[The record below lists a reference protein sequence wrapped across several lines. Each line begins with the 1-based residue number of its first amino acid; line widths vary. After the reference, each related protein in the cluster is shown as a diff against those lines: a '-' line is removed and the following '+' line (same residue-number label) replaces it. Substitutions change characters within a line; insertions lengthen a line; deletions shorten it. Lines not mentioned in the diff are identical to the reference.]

1 MRQLHTSAYVRM
13 RMQQL
18 LLTYSDVSSSSSSSS
33 RGDSV
38 LVFLPG
44 IKSIEELKEALSEEL
59 GQDEEQSAWILPLHG
74 RLSAEEQKRVF
85 LRPPKGVFKVADA
98 DVC

>member
-1 MRQLHTSAYVRM
+1 M
-13 RMQQL
+13 
-18 LLTYSDVSSSSSSSS
+18 LTYAAVSSSSKGN

-44 IKSIEELKEALSEEL
+44 IQSIEDVKEALSEAL
-59 GQDEEQSAWILPLHG
+59 GRDEAQSEWILPLHG

-98 DVC
+98 DGC